1 MFNLVRKHYFIKKGL
16 QTRFIGTVL
25 LIVALVMV
33 VIFCNLYFFGMF
45 LTQDSEHSAVY
56 VESFE
61 KLKTDLGTKLLGRLV
76 LLGVVNVIIVIL
88 ISLFFSHQIAGP
100 VYKLEKTLNQ
110 IIEGDANVRFSFRQS
125 DRFDELAELLND
137 MKDKYTA
144 VIKNAKEVNQ
154 KSIKLIDEALA
165 KKDTAAL
172 AELKEANMQLGNAL
186 IEFNFAAAPAAGNKQ
201 AEEKNEEKNEENK
214 A

>member
-1 MFNLVRKHYFIKKGL
+1 MVRKHYFIKKGL

-45 LTQDSEHSAVY
+45 LTQDSEHSSVY
-56 VESFE
+56 ADSFE
-61 KLKTDLGTKLLGRLV
+61 KLKTDLSTKLMGRLI

-110 IIEGDANVRFSFRQS
+110 IIEGDVNARFSFRQS
-125 DRFDELAELLND
+125 DRFDELAVLLND
-137 MKDKYTA
+137 MKDKYTEA
-144 VIKNAKEVNQ
+144 VKNAKQVNQ
-154 KSIKLIDEALA
+154 KSIKILDEAIA

-172 AELKEANMQLGNAL
+172 SELKEANMQLGNML
-186 IEFNFAAAPAAGNKQ
+186 NEFNFASAIDAENKPAEDKP
-201 AEEKNEEKNEENK
+201 EENK

>member
-1 MFNLVRKHYFIKKGL
+1 MVRKHYFIKKGL

-45 LTQDSEHSAVY
+45 LTQDSEYGANY
-56 VESFE
+56 VEAFNQ
-61 KLKTDLGTKLLGRLV
+61 LKTDLGTKLLGRLV
-76 LLGVVNVIIVIL
+76 LLGAVNVIIVIL

-110 IIEGDANVRFSFRQS
+110 VIDGDVNAKFFFRQS
-125 DRFDELAELLND
+125 DRFDEVAELLND
-137 MKDKYTA
+137 MKDKFTDA
-144 VIKNAKEVNQ
+144 LKVAKEVNG
-154 KSIKLIDEALA
+154 KSIKAIDE
-165 KKDTAAL
+165 KGAASL
-172 AELKEANMQLGNAL
+172 AEVKELNMQLANAL
-186 IEFNFAAAPAAGNKQ
+186 NEFNFEAAAGGSAPAADEQKT
-201 AEEKNEEKNEENK
+201 EETK

>member
-1 MFNLVRKHYFIKKGL
+1 MVRKHYFIKKGL

-45 LTQDSEHSAVY
+45 LTQDSEHSSVY
-56 VESFE
+56 ADSFE
-61 KLKTDLGTKLLGRLV
+61 KLKTDLSTKLMGRLI

-110 IIEGDANVRFSFRQS
+110 IIEGDVNARFSFRQS
-125 DRFDELAELLND
+125 DRFDELAVLLND
-137 MKDKYTA
+137 MKDKYTEA
-144 VIKNAKEVNQ
+144 VKNAKQVNQ
-154 KSIKLIDEALA
+154 KSIKILDEAIA

-172 AELKEANMQLGNAL
+172 SELKEANMQLSNML
-186 IEFNFAAAPAAGNKQ
+186 NEFNFASAIDAENKPAEDKP
-201 AEEKNEEKNEENK
+201 EENK

>member
-1 MFNLVRKHYFIKKGL
+1 MVRKHYFIKKGL

-45 LTQDSEHSAVY
+45 LTQDSEFGASY
-56 VESFE
+56 VEAFTN
-61 KLKTDLGTKLLGRLV
+61 LKNDLSTKLMGRLL
-76 LLGVVNVIIVIL
+76 LLGGVNIVIVIL

-100 VYKLEKTLNQ
+100 VYKLEKTLQ
-110 IIEGDANVRFSFRQS
+110 KIIEGDVNAKFSFRQS

-137 MKDKYTA
+137 MKDRFTDALKT
-144 VIKNAKEVNQ
+144 AKEVNA
-154 KSIKLIDEALA
+154 KSLKAIDEKGAS
-165 KKDTAAL
+165 AL
-172 AELKEANMQLGNAL
+172 AEVKELNMRLSNAL
-186 IEFNFAAAPAAGNKQ
+186 NEFNFEATEAAAQPAGEQKPD
-201 AEEKNEEKNEENK
+201 EGK

>member
-1 MFNLVRKHYFIKKGL
+1 LVRKHYFIKKGL

-45 LTQDSEHSAVY
+45 LTQDSEHSSVY
-56 VESFE
+56 ADSFE
-61 KLKTDLGTKLLGRLV
+61 KLKTDLSTKLMGRLI

-110 IIEGDANVRFSFRQS
+110 IIEGDVNARFSFRQS
-125 DRFDELAELLND
+125 DRFDELAVLLND
-137 MKDKYTA
+137 MKDKYTEA
-144 VIKNAKEVNQ
+144 VKNAKQVNQ
-154 KSIKLIDEALA
+154 KSIKILDEAIA

-172 AELKEANMQLGNAL
+172 SELKEANMQLSNML
-186 IEFNFAAAPAAGNKQ
+186 NEFNFASAIDAENKPAEDKP
-201 AEEKNEEKNEENK
+201 EENK

>member
-45 LTQDSEHSAVY
+45 LTQDSEYGAVY
-56 VESFE
+56 ADAFE
-61 KLKTDLGTKLLGRLV
+61 KLKTDLSTKLMGRLI

-110 IIEGDANVRFSFRQS
+110 IIEGDSNVRFSFRQS

-154 KSIKLIDEALA
+154 KSVKIIDEAVA

-172 AELKEANMQLGNAL
+172 AELKEANMQLANAL
-186 IEFNFAAAPAAGNKQ
+186 NEFNFSSSQAAENKPS
-201 AEEKNEEKNEENK
+201 EDKVEENK

>member
-45 LTQDSEHSAVY
+45 LTQDSEYGAVY
-56 VESFE
+56 AEAFE
-61 KLKTDLGTKLLGRLV
+61 KLKTDLSTKLMGRLI

-110 IIEGDANVRFSFRQS
+110 IIEGDSNVRFSFRQS

-137 MKDKYTA
+137 MKDKYTT
-144 VIKNAKEVNQ
+144 VIKNAKELNQ
-154 KSIKLIDEALA
+154 KSVKIIDEAVS

-172 AELKEANMQLGNAL
+172 AELKEANLQLANAL
-186 IEFNFAAAPAAGNKQ
+186 NEFNFSSSPAAENKP
-201 AEEKNEEKNEENK
+201 AEDKSEENK